1 MVEVIQSLEH
11 PFFSFSENPNKTK
24 ASSPPMASSYSRR
37 HHHSSGPWDARPPP
51 LQRRRRHRPP
61 SRALPAMIPSFDSP
75 RVRGSYTNV
84 HNVFSSYSNAFQTGA
99 ASIPFMAARSR
110 LLETAV
116 SDSNRH
122 RYPRPRPLATHPLP
136 HERQVCADSA
146 IRHCRASHR
155 DLVCNHHATTLLRS
169 ELRIAGDEAAG
180 EGFCLLVHLSVFF
193 VLVFYAGECENDD
206 GGVLCL

>member
-1 MVEVIQSLEH
+1 
-11 PFFSFSENPNKTK
+11 
-24 ASSPPMASSYSRR
+24 
-37 HHHSSGPWDARPPP
+37 
-51 LQRRRRHRPP
+51 
-61 SRALPAMIPSFDSP
+61 MIPSFDSP

-180 EGFCLLVHLSVFF
+180 EVQYKSPKLNMLFGDEGSLMAGGFMMRVMMGEF
-193 VLVFYAGECENDD
+193 VLMTV
-206 GGVLCL
+206 